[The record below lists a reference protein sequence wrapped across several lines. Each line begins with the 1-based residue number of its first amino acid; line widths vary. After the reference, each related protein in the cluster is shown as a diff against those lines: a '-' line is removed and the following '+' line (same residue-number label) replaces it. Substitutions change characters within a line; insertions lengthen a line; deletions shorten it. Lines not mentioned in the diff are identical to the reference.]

1 MHKTMEAKLKVTD
14 IFETIQGE
22 GGNVGKVAV
31 FIRLAGCNK
40 SCWFCDTSWD
50 NCREYSILEILQELK
65 KYKTKFIVWTG
76 GEPTLQLNREII
88 SVFKQKDYYQ
98 AIETN
103 GSNPV
108 PKGIDYIACS
118 PKVGLNVLKKN
129 IEHADEF
136 RYPFGVNVKEPPAI
150 HELPPAKHY
159 FVSPIFDGTRKNHLN
174 KSNLKGCLEFIKA
187 HPEWKISVQVHKLLN
202 IP

>member
-1 MHKTMEAKLKVTD
+1 MSLKVVE
-14 IFETIQGE
+14 IFRSIQGE
-22 GGNVGKVAV
+22 GANAGMDAT
-31 FIRLAGCNK
+31 FIRLAGCNMK
-40 SCWFCDTSWD
+40 CSYCDTDFSKGKT
-50 NCREYSILEILQELK
+50 YSIDELLKGLQRLGSK
-65 KYKTKFIVWTG
+65 NIIWTG

>member
-1 MHKTMEAKLKVTD
+1 MSLKVVE
-14 IFETIQGE
+14 IFRSIQGE
-22 GGNVGKVAV
+22 GANAGMDAT
-31 FIRLAGCNK
+31 FIRLAGCNMK
-40 SCWFCDTSWD
+40 CSYCDTDFSKGKTYPID
-50 NCREYSILEILQELK
+50 ELLKGLQRLGSK
-65 KYKTKFIVWTG
+65 NIIWTG